1 MILNCNR
8 RYLLQLM
15 LLSLSFSKGTFAMA
29 SPKAESLVMYF
40 SMPETDNPNNMTRD
54 EENSAV
60 VVNGKVLGNVQYLAE
75 LIAEK
80 TGSDIF
86 RILPVNPY
94 PTNHKELV
102 ERARRE
108 KDQNF
113 RPAIQGPM
121 PDLSKYKV
129 IFLGYPMWWY
139 EVPMIIRTLLEKSD
153 FSGKTII
160 PFNVNGG
167 SDYSNTIDIIRQ
179 YQPKAKVITNGIS
192 ISRNRISGAETPID
206 RWLKTLELP

>member
-1 MILNCNR
+1 MILNCYR
-8 RYLLQLM
+8 RRLLQFM
-15 LLSLSFSKGTFAMA
+15 LLGLYFSKGTFAMA
-29 SPKAESLVMYF
+29 SSNAESLVMYF
-40 SMPETDNPNNMTRD
+40 SMPETDNPNNMTQD

-75 LIAEK
+75 LIAQK

-94 PTNHKELV
+94 PTNHKKLV
-102 ERARRE
+102 EQARRE
-108 KDQNF
+108 REQNF
-113 RPAIQGPM
+113 RPVIQGPI

-153 FSGKTII
+153 FSGKTIVPDVFI
-160 PFNVNGG
+160 
-167 SDYSNTIDIIRQ
+167 
-179 YQPKAKVITNGIS
+179 
-192 ISRNRISGAETPID
+192 
-206 RWLKTLELP
+206 